1 MEWLILALGA
11 AILPA
16 VPHLFD
22 KHVIINAKY
31 DLRAF
36 AVVSALPYVLG
47 MLIVTL
53 PFMKFSSPTMAL
65 MSLVVG
71 FIYGIVTYL
80 IYKAYSTEQV
90 SIAMLAYNTYPAFVA
105 AGAWAFLGEQI
116 GVMAIAGILL
126 TVAGVALV
134 SFSSNQWKSTGGIAI
149 IALAIALAVVAQL
162 TTKAVVSSISYCD
175 YLAFSALGQGCFMAL
190 LLVQGGVAKKA
201 GSIIGNRKMLAGI
214 VAKEIFWVGSAIMF
228 AAAISIHELSS
239 VSAVS
244 ATTPVFIFLGAVVI
258 VALKLVKSDE
268 DIRRRALLIKSLS
281 IAVVILGIALVSI

>member
-116 GVMAIAGILL
+116 GMMAIAGILL

-134 SFSSNQWKSTGGIAI
+134 SFSSNQWK
-149 IALAIALAVVAQL
+149 
-162 TTKAVVSSISYCD
+162 
-175 YLAFSALGQGCFMAL
+175 
-190 LLVQGGVAKKA
+190 
-201 GSIIGNRKMLAGI
+201 
-214 VAKEIFWVGSAIMF
+214 
-228 AAAISIHELSS
+228 
-239 VSAVS
+239 
-244 ATTPVFIFLGAVVI
+244 
-258 VALKLVKSDE
+258 
-268 DIRRRALLIKSLS
+268 
-281 IAVVILGIALVSI
+281 